1 MVYIVTPEIDPCR
14 DILFTQNLA
23 QKSRVPDGIL
33 FPSSL
38 PRTDDYFSFSEQV
51 EIIRIFQSTQI
62 VDRAVEI
69 NIDVGDVI
77 ADKESRIVDAA

>member
-23 QKSRVPDGIL
+23 QKPRVPDGIL

-38 PRTDDYFSFSEQV
+38 SRTDDYFSFSEQV

-62 VDRAVEI
+62 VNRAVEI
-69 NIDVGDVI
+69 NIDV
-77 ADKESRIVDAA
+77 